1 MNFSKKVKANSSNSA
16 HESGEDAASKHS
28 STNSSSTNPQW
39 SQLSQGSILSS
50 APPGVIQREEKDEE
64 KGEDQGLNYEFI
76 PPKVGYKLG
85 DFSASADTAGANL
98 GYDAGGGTLG
108 LGYNYGED
116 FSASAK
122 YEFLDGKLAYN
133 PSSEFGSL
141 SLGGKHEGF
150 KYGLGADTSGKG
162 NLSFGGSH
170 GGFNYSLGANTG
182 GSGKASFGFG
192 APLAPM
198 PSVFGQQALGAGNA
212 IPGVLGS
219 MPGIMDDPMG
229 TYAANGERI
238 DALKKFGGT
247 AADLYKTQQ
256 KGKGALP
263 FGVGFGLGYDPLVG
277 PNFTLGAQGHF

>member
-1 MNFSKKVKANSSNSA
+1 MNFSKKIKSDTQHSVQGNGETTAAKSSVT
-16 HESGEDAASKHS
+16 ES
-28 STNSSSTNPQW
+28 STANPQW
-39 SQLSQGSILSS
+39 SQLAQSNSLSP
-50 APPGVIQREEKDEE
+50 APQGVIQREEKDEE
-64 KGEDQGLNYEFI
+64 QGLDYEVL
-76 PPKVGYKLG
+76 PPSVKYRLG
-85 DFSASADTAGANL
+85 DFSASADTSGAKL
-98 GYDAGGGTLG
+98 GYGLGPGTLG
-108 LGYNYGED
+108 LGYNYGKD

-122 YEFLDGKLAYN
+122 YGFLDGKLAYD
-133 PSSEFGSL
+133 PGAGLGSL
-141 SLGGKHEGF
+141 SLGGKHNGF

-162 NLSFGGSH
+162 NMSFGGSQ
-170 GGFNYSLGANTG
+170 GAFNYSLGANTG
-182 GSGKASFGFG
+182 GGGKASFGYG

-212 IPGVLGS
+212 LPGVLGS

-256 KGKGALP
+256 KGNGALP
-263 FGVGFGLGYDPLVG
+263 FGVGFGLGYDPLLG